1 MRFERENTLG
11 KDDFGANFEFLEL
24 REKVFVQWSYFCVC
38 RTQKI
43 NSLEPT
49 HKREIQ
55 TV

>member
-1 MRFERENTLG
+1 MRSERENTLS
-11 KDDFGANFEFLEL
+11 KDDFGVN
-24 REKVFVQWSYFCVC
+24 FVQLSYFCVC

-55 TV
+55 TI